1 MIHSTHRFH
10 GRSSLRFVYQKG
22 SVVRGEAPIAL
33 RYVSNRRLHT
43 WRVAVVV
50 SRKVSK
56 AAVVRNR
63 IRRRIFEV
71 VRKNSSTIGREYDL
85 VFSVYDAAVATMDHD
100 ALQAAILAQ
109 LQKAGVLAPGAHR
122 PADHGIVNNRGDAT

>member
-22 SVVRGEAPIAL
+22 STARGELPLAL
-33 RYVSNRRLHT
+33 RYIVNPRNRG

-56 AAVVRNR
+56 AAVIRNR
-63 IRRRIFEV
+63 IRRRIFEI
-71 VRKNSSTIGREYDL
+71 VRKDSGRLKPQVDL
-85 VFSVYDAAVATMDHD
+85 VFTVYDPAIADMDHSALEAAVLQQLEKADVLVTEHQGASHD
-100 ALQAAILAQ
+100 
-109 LQKAGVLAPGAHR
+109 
-122 PADHGIVNNRGDAT
+122 IVNQEETRA

>member
-22 SVVRGEAPIAL
+22 STARGELPLAM
-33 RYVSNRRLHT
+33 RYAVNPRSQT

-63 IRRRIFEV
+63 IRRRIFEI
-71 VRKNSSTIGREYDL
+71 VRKDASRLKPPIDIVFTAYDP
-85 VFSVYDAAVATMDHD
+85 AIAEMDH
-100 ALQAAILAQ
+100 ATLERAVLQQ
-109 LQKAGVLAPGAHR
+109 LERAGVLERQRAGANH
-122 PADHGIVNNRGDAT
+122 DIVNQEETIA